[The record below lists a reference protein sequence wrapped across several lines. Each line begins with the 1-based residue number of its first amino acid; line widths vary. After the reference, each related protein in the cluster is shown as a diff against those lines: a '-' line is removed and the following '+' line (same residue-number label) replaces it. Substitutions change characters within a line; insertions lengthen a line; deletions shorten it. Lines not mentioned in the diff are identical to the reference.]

1 MSIHIETK
9 DDLAGEVWWL
19 WCWLTR
25 RDDTVQIPDAV
36 FDTIT
41 EVQAREDRATILR
54 IVDGA
59 ARMGVGKDTSDTGRL
74 VRALTK
80 KGTRTRALKAHDK
93 GARYKPA
100 PARLRQSTPQGR
112 RKAASDHD
120 RTPQRREVAPDTSI
134 NDSMVETIATHMGTS
149 NTWTAFDWSCAQV
162 LADVLQPSDVYA
174 TTETTPGELM
184 RRLLGNRE
192 KAPEWSR
199 QPEKADLSSVRFD
212 VDPDAMNL
220 LVRGVDEH
228 VVAQFHHSA
237 PEGYWDR
244 VVQMVT
250 ADPSETL
257 LGVYDALQSEFDWH
271 PIDRR
276 TV

>member
-1 MSIHIETK
+1 MSIHTETK

-25 RDDTVQIPDAV
+25 RDDKAQIPDAV
-36 FDTIT
+36 FDTLT
-41 EVQAREDRATILR
+41 EVQTREDGAMILR

-74 VRALTK
+74 VRALTR

-100 PARLRQSTPQGR
+100 PARLRHTS
-112 RKAASDHD
+112 RKHHRATSGHD
-120 RTPQRREVAPDTSI
+120 RQPQHHKATPDTSI
-134 NDSMVETIATHMGTS
+134 NDSMVDTIASHMGTS

-174 TTETTPGELM
+174 TTETTPGDLM
-184 RRLLGNRE
+184 RRLLDARD

-212 VDPDAMNL
+212 VDPDAMSL

-244 VVQMVT
+244 VAQMVT

-257 LGVYDALQSEFDWH
+257 LGVYDALQPEFDWH

-276 TV
+276 AV